1 MGHKDNKNR
10 TVNGPWKHGKPSPY
24 RWLVFSDEDAAS
36 ERKKRVVKAAAAAAA
51 VLAAS
56 VMVFA
61 ALSGGAS
68 GDQADIAP
76 LLERTEGERDVE
88 LLLHMDHDGHVMDR
102 EISISVLPQR
112 VDAQKAEEL
121 FDACEEWLAEEL
133 RNGPVFPQDGPGGV
147 TLTWQ
152 ETEIDCLGMDGP
164 SDVVLTVQLGAG
176 EYTRVSEFTV
186 RFDPAA
192 EDYER
197 SLEALSEKLEE
208 DLSSNTDGSA
218 LTLPDSAEG
227 TELSWSAVK
236 KQAPVYVIAIGAFA
250 ASFIWVSRD
259 DAAEKRLR
267 NRRSQ
272 LEAELPNMIFRMIL
286 LLNAG
291 LIAESA
297 FAKITEQSAE
307 DRNPLYRAFRD
318 IKMSAEKKNTS
329 FVNELYAFAKASD
342 SEDLLRFA
350 SLACEHAGSG
360 AELAGKLEQE
370 RDRMWKFRIT
380 SAKAKV
386 SEAETK
392 LCFPL
397 VLLLV
402 ALIMITA
409 VPSFLSM

>member
-1 MGHKDNKNR
+1 MSGR
-10 TVNGPWKHGKPSPY
+10 AKHEKTSAYG
-24 RWLVFSDEDAAS
+24 WLVFSDEDASS
-36 ERKKRVVKAAAAAAA
+36 EKKKRSLKAAAAAAA

-56 VMVFA
+56 VMAFA
-61 ALSGGAS
+61 AVSGGGS
-68 GDQADIAP
+68 EDQTDLFP
-76 LLERTEGERDVE
+76 LLERGEADRDVE
-88 LLLHMDHDGHVMDR
+88 LLLHMDHNGYVLEKEMN
-102 EISISVLPQR
+102 ISVLPQR

-133 RNGPVFPQDGPGGV
+133 KNGPAFPQEAPGGV
-147 TLTWQ
+147 SLTWQ

-164 SDVVLTVQLGAG
+164 TDVVLTVQLGAG

-186 RFDPAA
+186 RYDPAA

-197 SLEALSEKLEE
+197 SLEALSEKLGD
-208 DLSSNTDGSA
+208 DLSSNAEGSS
-218 LTLPDSAEG
+218 LSLPETAEG
-227 TELSWSAVK
+227 TELSWSAVQ

-250 ASFIWVSRD
+250 ALFIWMSRD
-259 DAAEKRLR
+259 DAAEKRFK
-267 NRRSQ
+267 NRRRM

-370 RDRMWKFRIT
+370 RDQMWRSRIT
-380 SAKAKV
+380 CAKAKV
-386 SEAETK
+386 SEAETR

-402 ALIMITA
+402 ALILITA
-409 VPSFLSM
+409 APSFLSM

>member
-1 MGHKDNKNR
+1 MSGR
-10 TVNGPWKHGKPSPY
+10 AKHEKTSAYG
-24 RWLVFSDEDAAS
+24 WLVFSDEDASS
-36 ERKKRVVKAAAAAAA
+36 EKKKRSLKAAAAAAA

-61 ALSGGAS
+61 AVSGGGS
-68 GDQADIAP
+68 EDQTDLFP
-76 LLERTEGERDVE
+76 LLERGEADRDVE
-88 LLLHMDHDGHVMDR
+88 LLLHMDHNGHVLEKEMN
-102 EISISVLPQR
+102 ISVLPQR
-112 VDAQKAEEL
+112 VDAHKAEEL

-133 RNGPVFPQDGPGGV
+133 KNGPAFPQEGPGGV
-147 TLTWQ
+147 SLTWQ

-164 SDVVLTVQLGAG
+164 TDVVLTVQLGAG

-186 RFDPAA
+186 RYDPAA

-197 SLEALSEKLEE
+197 SLEALSEKLGD
-208 DLSSNTDGSA
+208 DLSSNAEGSS
-218 LTLPDSAEG
+218 LSLPETAEG
-227 TELSWSAVK
+227 TELSWSAVQ

-250 ASFIWVSRD
+250 ALFIWMSRD
-259 DAAEKRLR
+259 DAAEKRFK
-267 NRRSQ
+267 NRRRM

-370 RDRMWKFRIT
+370 RDQMWRSRIT
-380 SAKAKV
+380 YAKAKV
-386 SEAETK
+386 SEAETR

-402 ALIMITA
+402 ALILITA
-409 VPSFLSM
+409 APSFLSM